1 MVVTNQDEKEEPAKS
16 VWDDK
21 EEVFLIYHDI
31 FFYFQQKFFLGPGQ
45 IAAESERANAPTSE
59 WRQEKNKCEL

>member
-21 EEVFLIYHDI
+21 EEVFFIYHDI
-31 FFYFQQKFFLGPGQ
+31 FFFQQKFF
-45 IAAESERANAPTSE
+45 
-59 WRQEKNKCEL
+59 

>member
-1 MVVTNQDEKEEPAKS
+1 MTNQDEKEEPAKS

-31 FFYFQQKFFLGPGQ
+31 FFSSAKVLLGPGQ

-59 WRQEKNKCEL
+59 WRKKKNKCEL

>member
-1 MVVTNQDEKEEPAKS
+1 MVVTNLNEKEEPAKS

-21 EEVFLIYHDI
+21 EEVFLFIRI
-31 FFYFQQKFFLGPGQ
+31 SFFSKTSLGPGQ

-59 WRQEKNKCEL
+59 WRQEKNECEL

>member
-1 MVVTNQDEKEEPAKS
+1 MTNQDEKEEPAKS

-21 EEVFLIYHDI
+21 EEVFFIYQDI
-31 FFYFQQKFFLGPGQ
+31 FFLFSAKVLLGPGQ

>member
-21 EEVFLIYHDI
+21 EEVFFIYQDI
-31 FFYFQQKFFLGPGQ
+31 FFFIFSKSFLGSGQ

-59 WRQEKNKCEL
+59 WRKKKNKCEL